1 MKKTKTLMNKLVEEI
16 EKAPII
22 QVACDKFGVSRNTFY
37 RWMKED
43 KEFLKRVKYAMSLG
57 DGLVNDVALSNVLSG
72 IKSKDVKYTMYWLN
86 RKHPD
91 FRKPYVHRVDSD
103 DVIAEFSSLMEGF
116 KRNQIERDIRNN
128 ANSWDAERMKEAVE
142 KISKFQDKWFK
153 KKKDD
158 KDKKK

>member
-1 MKKTKTLMNKLVEEI
+1 MNKLVEEI

-22 QVACDKFGVSRNTFY
+22 QIACDKFGITRNTFY

-43 KEFLKRVKYAMSLG
+43 KEFLKKVKHAVSLG

-72 IKSKDVKYTMYWLN
+72 IKAKNVKYTMYWLN

-91 FRKPYVHRVDSD
+91 FRKPYIYKTDSD
-103 DVIAEFSSLMEGF
+103 DLIANFRIMMDGIT
-116 KRNQIERDIRNN
+116 KQQIERDIHNN
-128 ANSWDAERMKEAVE
+128 AKNLDADKMKEAME
-142 KISKFQDKWFK
+142 NMKKFQDKWFK
-153 KKKDD
+153 KKNNG

>member
-1 MKKTKTLMNKLVEEI
+1 MNKLVEEI

-43 KEFLKRVKYAMSLG
+43 KEFLKSVKGAMSLG

-72 IKSKDVKYTMYWLN
+72 IKAKDPMYTKYWLN

-91 FRKPYVHRVDSD
+91 FRKPYVHKTDSD
-103 DVIAEFSSLMEGF
+103 DLLAHFRIMMDAVA
-116 KRNQIERDIRNN
+116 KQKIERDVQ
-128 ANSWDAERMKEAVE
+128 NSAKNLDAEQMREAAE
-142 KISKFQDKWFK
+142 RIKKFQDKWFK
-153 KKKDD
+153 RKDRGSS
-158 KDKKK
+158 KSI